1 MKSVRRTIAG
11 ITQQQFASFVSAAL
25 LTAAVA
31 ITPSSALPANSNT
44 ASAATQSELSKL
56 DVLPVSARSYI
67 SGALGDDLPA
77 YHVEGNV
84 NGFHAESRGL
94 SSDFTAQGV
103 EISRDDAHVRLSLDA
118 YGHGSDLGKVTS
130 AAATRVGEN
139 RVEYRHP
146 GIAEWY
152 VNGPLGLEQGFT
164 IQQAQ
169 KTSSGRLTVALALT
183 GNMTAKVD
191 DDGKSAT
198 LSDNHNK
205 RQFNYAGLIA
215 TDADGKE
222 LSSRLEVAGARLL
235 IKVDDAHARY
245 PVTIDPLLYQYQS
258 TLPATFTNPYT
269 DGGVSVA
276 VDGKPKDFVVVV
288 GAQYAIQP
296 RSIHGDGKSSGVVY
310 VFESLNCCAA
320 NTTWTR
326 STLYPF
332 HGANGDAFGASV
344 SIENNAY
351 LSSEGK
357 SIVVGAPK
365 RTVNGNTA
373 QGEAYVFV
381 RPAGGWAN
389 RSENADLT
397 NGSGQAGFEFGFSV
411 SIQGNNIAVG
421 EPQPPYGSSCTPCG
435 AGGAYVYAKPTGGWA
450 TTSTPSA
457 TVSTPS
463 LPTGSEYGFSISIS
477 NGPGELGLVA
487 VGAPQPIGFGGCNG
501 CGPGSAYIG
510 YEPTGGWSG
519 SVIPVA
525 VNDPNNTINDE
536 FGMSVATSMGYL
548 LVVGSPN
555 ATCPSLLPPPNGCG
569 TNYPANT
576 GLAYEYE
583 INYGL
588 TTPGVLFP
596 SNGAIGDLFGLS
608 VATDGKGGDLV
619 TVGAPDHNGRSRG
632 AGYLFISP
640 GYWDSPGY
648 YSEYQNVAN
657 GSGGQFGW
665 SSAAYVDMGLQNG
678 SAAVFGAPVTNS
690 YSGAAY
696 LYYY

>member
-1 MKSVRRTIAG
+1 MKSVIRTIAE
-11 ITQQQFASFVSAAL
+11 ITQKQSASFFSAAVF
-25 LTAAVA
+25 AAA
-31 ITPSSALPANSNT
+31 IAIAPSSAQPANST
-44 ASAATQSELSKL
+44 PAGVASHSELSKL
-56 DVLPVSARSYI
+56 DVLPASTRSYI

-77 YHVEGNV
+77 YHLQGNV
-84 NGFHAESRGL
+84 NGFHSESRGL
-94 SSDFTAQGV
+94 SSDFTARGV
-103 EISRDDAHVRLSLDA
+103 EISRDDAHVRLYLDS
-118 YGHGSDLGKVTS
+118 YGHGSDLNKVTS

-139 RVEYRHP
+139 RVEYRHA

-169 KTSSGRLTVALALT
+169 KSSSGPLTVALALT

-191 DDGKSAT
+191 DDAKGAI
-198 LSDNHNK
+198 LSDNHNE
-205 RQFNYAGLIA
+205 RQFKYSGLIA

-222 LSSRLEVAGARLL
+222 LSSRLEVAGGRLL
-235 IKVDDAHARY
+235 IKVDDAQARY
-245 PVTIDPLLYQYQS
+245 PVTIDPVVYQYQS
-258 TLPATFTNPYT
+258 TLPATFNNPYT

-296 RSIHGDGKSSGVVY
+296 RTIHGNGKSSGVVY
-310 VFESLNCCAA
+310 VFESANCCAA

-326 STLYPF
+326 STLYPLN
-332 HGANGDAFGASV
+332 GAAGDSFGASV

-357 SIVVGAPK
+357 TIVVGAPK
-365 RTVNGNTA
+365 RTVNSHAA
-373 QGEAYVFV
+373 QGQAYVFV

-389 RSENADLT
+389 RSENAALT
-397 NGSGQAGFEFGFSV
+397 DGSGQPGFEFGFSISV
-411 SIQGNNIAVG
+411 QGNNIAVG
-421 EPQPPYGSSCTPCG
+421 EPQPPYGSSCTSCG
-435 AGGAYVYAKPTGGWA
+435 AGAAYVYAKPTGGWA

-463 LPTGSEYGFSISIS
+463 LPTGSEFGFSVSIS
-477 NGPGELGLVA
+477 NGPSALGLVA

-501 CGPGSAYIG
+501 CGPGSAYL
-510 YEPTGGWSG
+510 YDEPTGGWSG
-519 SVIPVA
+519 AVTPVT
-525 VNDPNNTINDE
+525 VNDPNNTVSDE

-555 ATCPSLLPPPNGCG
+555 ATCPQLAPPYGCG
-569 TNYPANT
+569 MNYHPNT

-596 SNGAIGDLFGLS
+596 SNGATGDLFGAS

-619 TVGAPDHNGRSRG
+619 AVGAPDHNGRSRG

-640 GYWDSPGY
+640 GHWDSPGY